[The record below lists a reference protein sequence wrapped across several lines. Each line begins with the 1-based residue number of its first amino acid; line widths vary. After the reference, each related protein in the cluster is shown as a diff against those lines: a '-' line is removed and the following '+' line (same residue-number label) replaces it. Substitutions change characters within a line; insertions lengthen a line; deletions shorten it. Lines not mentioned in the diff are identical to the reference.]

1 MEDEQ
6 IDSEAMPIKNII
18 TNGGDPPM
26 KGETILLRVKRPRDA
41 DDLHEMY
48 LEYDVHGK
56 IQKTKFIS
64 ETDALKNALS
74 LF

>member
-1 MEDEQ
+1 
-6 IDSEAMPIKNII
+6 MPGKSII
-18 TNGGDPPM
+18 TNGGNIPNE
-26 KGETILLRVKRPRDA
+26 GETILLRVKRPRDA

-64 ETDALKNALS
+64 ETDALKDALS

>member
-1 MEDEQ
+1 
-6 IDSEAMPIKNII
+6 
-18 TNGGDPPM
+18 M